1 MSTATETSMAT
12 ARDVMSRQLLTVEVN
27 ETLWDAW
34 QLLFV
39 SGLRHLVVLDSDG
52 HCRGTLNDRSI
63 LADVPVT
70 PEHLQTRSVGDVA
83 QRGPV
88 VSARP
93 GDHPRSVAAVMTANA
108 IEAVPVI
115 EDDGRVIGIVTEGDL
130 VRWLAA

>member
-1 MSTATETSMAT
+1 MSMATDLPMTT

-70 PEHLQTRSVGDVA
+70 PEHLKTRIVGDVT
-83 QRGPV
+83 QRGPLIA
-88 VSARP
+88 ARP
-93 GDHPRSVAAVMTANA
+93 GDHPRSIAAVMTANA
-108 IEAVPVI
+108 VEAVPVI
-115 EDDGRVIGIVTEGDL
+115 EDDGRVVGIVTEGDL

>member
-1 MSTATETSMAT
+1 MTMTTELPTAT

-70 PEHLQTRSVGDVA
+70 PEHLKTRSVGEVA
-83 QRGPV
+83 PRGPV
-88 VSARP
+88 IAARP
-93 GDHPRSVAAVMTANA
+93 TDAPRAIAGLMTANA
-108 IEAVPVI
+108 VEAVPVI
-115 EDDGRVIGIVTEGDL
+115 DDDGRVVGIVTEGDL
-130 VRWLAA
+130 VRWLAP